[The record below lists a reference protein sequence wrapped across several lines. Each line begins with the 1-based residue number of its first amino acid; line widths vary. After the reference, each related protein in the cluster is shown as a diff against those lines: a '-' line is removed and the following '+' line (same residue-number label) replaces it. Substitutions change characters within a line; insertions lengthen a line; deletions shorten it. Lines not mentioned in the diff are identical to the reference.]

1 MRRTRAIR
9 LATQADVAAVRAI
22 SDETGLSDDSQAGSM
37 LELMDKDHTWIV
49 LESQTG
55 DVIGAAYFG
64 PESHSDR
71 VWNLYFLAVAREHQ
85 RGGLGS
91 ALVDYVEA
99 DLRRRGDDVAKLLL
113 IETSSVDTFAPA
125 RAFYRKQAL
134 WKKRAFGSTTG
145 LATTRSC
152 SGSFSMPSPR
162 HLQPDPGELN
172 RSDCVVDAASLP
184 LRSLCSRQDRTCKP
198 DCITDPQL
206 VRQTS

>member
-125 RAFYRKQAL
+125 RAFYRKQGFVEEARIREYYGPGDDKVVF
-134 WKKRAFGSTTG
+134 WKLLDAEPSSP
-145 LATTRSC
+145 TTR
-152 SGSFSMPSPR
+152 
-162 HLQPDPGELN
+162 PG
-172 RSDCVVDAASLP
+172 
-184 LRSLCSRQDRTCKP
+184 
-198 DCITDPQL
+198 
-206 VRQTS
+206 